1 MAKLL
6 IIDFSYPGPF
16 GNQMAEQLSGLANSI
31 AEEPGFI
38 WKTWTENESTK
49 EAGGVYL
56 FADEET
62 ATAYMEK
69 HTARLKA
76 LGISD
81 IRIKLFDV
89 NETLSR
95 RLSENG
101 FVGRLSEHFEGKAE
115 RTKTPEA

>member
-6 IIDFSYPGPF
+6 SIDFPYPGPF
-16 GNQMAEQLSGLANSI
+16 ENRMAEQLSGLAHSI

-38 WKTWTENESTK
+38 WKIWTESESKK

-62 ATAYMEK
+62 ARAYIDK
-69 HTARLKA
+69 HTARLKV
-76 LGISD
+76 LGVSD

-89 NETLSR
+89 NESLSKITH
-95 RLSENG
+95 G
-101 FVGRLSEHFEGKAE
+101 PIG
-115 RTKTPEA
+115 